1 MCSER
6 PALRNALFVL
16 ATVLV
21 LLIPHTAAAQPEDRR
36 LGVGILVGGFSGLS
50 AKYYFGPSKGIRST
64 DLHLSI
70 DIGSEFSAMGH
81 LLLERALPGSP
92 LVFVT
97 GVGVLFEHTKDESR
111 TGASGT
117 VGILFVKH
125 RFDVFMQVFPQVI
138 FVPDIDTLL
147 RWSVGIRYYL

>member
-50 AKYYFGPSKGIRST
+50 AKYYFGPSHGVHAT

-70 DIGSEFSAMGH
+70 DIGSEFSAMAH
-81 LLLERALPGSP
+81 LLLERALQGSP
-92 LVFVT
+92 LVFVW
-97 GVGVLFEHTKDESR
+97 E
-111 TGASGT
+111 
-117 VGILFVKH
+117 
-125 RFDVFMQVFPQVI
+125 
-138 FVPDIDTLL
+138 
-147 RWSVGIRYYL
+147 YYLSRLKMSRELEFRGLSEYYL